1 MANAD
6 IKVDVDREL
15 NFDTDLCR
23 LSINVELS
31 GEDLRALDSTLLK
44 QLSEALSNKVNL
56 SFKFYV
62 LEKLFRAL
70 EK

>member
-6 IKVDVDREL
+6 IKVDREL
-15 NFDTDLCR
+15 NFDTDLYR

-56 SFKFYV
+56 SLKFYV

>member
-6 IKVDVDREL
+6 IKVDREL
-15 NFDTDLCR
+15 NFDTDLYR

>member
-15 NFDTDLCR
+15 NSDTDLYR

-56 SFKFYV
+56 SLKFYV